1 MLIQIIIEIILYNFK
16 LFLKLILPQLV
27 CLWFSDKIFQMALET
42 VVVRIDVGIQ
52 VEVYLFVDFCEIGSK
67 LEI

>member
-52 VEVYLFVDFCEIGSK
+52 VEVYLFVDFCKIGSK